1 MVFSDEVQEAE
12 TFEMGLADVQPVEI
26 LKKKDLKSRFGPA
39 KADMSS
45 ANRSK
50 YQQAVDQVDGV
61 LPDIL

>member
-12 TFEMGLADVQPVEI
+12 TFEMGLADVEPVEI
-26 LKKKDLKSRFGPA
+26 LKKKDLKARFGPA

-50 YQQAVDQVDGV
+50 Y
-61 LPDIL
+61 